1 MNPFS
6 NREFLD
12 WSTFQDPLIAS
23 MPATAKASTF
33 LAHAAR
39 RPELHHGMVNTP
51 IYRGSTILSSTLAEW
66 ESRKQPDNP
75 YASYGRF
82 GTPTTGAL
90 EEIMAEA
97 EGGYRSL
104 VLPSGLAACT
114 HAILALV
121 SAGDHV
127 LLPDS
132 VYGPTRA
139 FAEQVLARFGIEAEF
154 YDSRVGA
161 GIAGQLR
168 PRTRVVFVE
177 APGSGTFEMQDIP
190 AIAAQAHAVGA
201 YVVMDN
207 TWATPL
213 FFKPFEHGVDVSV
226 QAGTKYLVGHSD
238 AILGVATANE
248 RAWPLLRK
256 GVQDFGQTVGP
267 DDVFLALRGVRTL
280 ALRMQ
285 QHWATGLHLAQML
298 SSHPLV
304 ERVMH
309 PALPGDPGHALWKRD
324 FLGASGLF
332 SIALRPMGREALA
345 AFFDGLKLFGIGL
358 SWGGYESLVLPM
370 DRPRRNTRAWDLEG
384 PLVRI
389 HAGLEDAQDLAADLL
404 QALEAV
410 EQCME
415 RSGSALLQAH

>member
-1 MNPFS
+1 MS
-6 NREFLD
+6 HK
-12 WSTFQDPLIAS
+12 TH
-23 MPATAKASTF
+23 ASTF

-39 RPELHHGMVNTP
+39 CPEQHHGMVNTP
-51 IYRGSTILSSTLAEW
+51 IYRGSTILSSTLAQW

-90 EEIMAEA
+90 EEVVAQA

-139 FAEQVLARFGIEAEF
+139 FAQQVLARFGIEAEF
-154 YDSRVGA
+154 YDPCIGA
-161 GIAGQLR
+161 GIAHQIS

-190 AIAAQAHAVGA
+190 AIAHQAHAVGA

-226 QAGTKYLVGHSD
+226 QAGTKYMVGHSD
-238 AILGVATANE
+238 AILGVVTANE

-256 GVQDFGQTVGP
+256 GVQDFGQTIGP
-267 DDVFLALRGVRTL
+267 DDVFLALRGMRTL

-285 QHWATGLHLAQML
+285 QHWATGLHLAQVL
-298 SSHPLV
+298 QCHPLV

-309 PALPGDPGHALWKRD
+309 PALPTDPGHALWKRD

-332 SIALRPMGREALA
+332 SIALQPMDRQALA
-345 AFFDGLKLFGIGL
+345 AFIDNLQRFGIGL
-358 SWGGYESLVLPM
+358 SWGGYESLVVPLDHPK
-370 DRPRRNTRAWDLEG
+370 RNTRAWDLQG

-389 HAGLEDAQDLAADLL
+389 HAGLEDAGDLAADLL
-404 QALEAV
+404 QGLEAA
-410 EQCME
+410 QHCMA
-415 RSGSALLQAH
+415 RKVSALVSVA